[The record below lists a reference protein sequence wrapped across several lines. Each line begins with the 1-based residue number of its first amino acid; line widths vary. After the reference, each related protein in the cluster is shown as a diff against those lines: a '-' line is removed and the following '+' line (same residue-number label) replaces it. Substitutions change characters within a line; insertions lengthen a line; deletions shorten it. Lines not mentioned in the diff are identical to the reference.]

1 MEVDQREGLRQD
13 LRQGP
18 DVATVAAE
26 EVCTVDCTAAGSQMV
41 VAEMANTVA
50 GTVVGPVAQIL
61 AVVVV
66 ATYGQPVAALKKAA
80 LQRIPL
86 LHEQAAHQNSIII
99 RAKKNGCLH
108 KM

>member
-1 MEVDQREGLRQD
+1 MSRQSLEQSLDLQLLEGLLSSGPDRMEVDQREGLRQD

-50 GTVVGPVAQIL
+50 GTVVGPVA
-61 AVVVV
+61 
-66 ATYGQPVAALKKAA
+66 
-80 LQRIPL
+80 
-86 LHEQAAHQNSIII
+86 
-99 RAKKNGCLH
+99 
-108 KM
+108 